1 MQFRWLLQVWWA
13 AVATALPGRAQ
24 TALLPVLPADCLLVV
39 EARAPGAAVGAILAA
54 LGDVPSGLPAEVVG
68 MVGLG
73 LTVLRTTLDGP
84 LEGWVHDVA
93 AGGAAFGLRREG
105 AAWQPLL
112 VVRPGDPVAAERWCA
127 AHRAQLH
134 WHRQGDLWLLAADA
148 AGVERL
154 RAGAAAASAAVPTVD
169 QSDPPGEPAALH
181 GRVDLAAVA
190 AALGGGGLAARQ
202 AALDAGQRF
211 LFGPLLS
218 ALAQSREAKFVLR
231 AASGLDLQID
241 VDGSWLGS
249 PWAALLPGRPDGATA
264 LPLAEDGILQLAL
277 DRSWR
282 ELLRGPDRFLSAADA
297 VAVQSFL
304 SIADALDGPAS
315 SFVDDLLGGLREPLA
330 LHVLPVPLAD
340 DDGPRSPIV
349 LPGFVLTAP
358 IASPAVVP
366 VLRRTAT
373 MLMTVL
379 NVERQQRRQAPF
391 LVRSVQGSGYA
402 GLVAEAP
409 AWRGPGLPPLETQLS
424 PTLLWGHGH
433 VVLGSVRAAAERVL
447 ASAAA
452 ANLPPAPAGDR
463 LIVRGAPLAA
473 VLAANR
479 APLELGRLLDEG
491 EDAAAARR
499 FSTVLAVVVAALQ
512 QLEFGCTAIGGG
524 TRLHLRLERRR

>member
-1 MQFRWLLQVWWA
+1 MDTRSLLLVLWV
-13 AVATALPGRAQ
+13 AVAAALPVRAQ
-24 TALLPVLPADCLLVV
+24 TSLVSGLPADCLLVV
-39 EARAPGAAVGAILAA
+39 EARAPVAAVGTILAA
-54 LGDVPSGLPAEVVG
+54 LGGVPSGLPAEVVG
-68 MVGLG
+68 MLGLG

-84 LEGWVHDVA
+84 LEGWVHDLA

-134 WHRQGDLWLLAADA
+134 WQQQGDLWLLAADA

-154 RAGAAAASAAVPTVD
+154 RAGVAAASAAVPAAD
-169 QSDPPGEPAALH
+169 PSDPPGEPAAVQ
-181 GRVDLAAVA
+181 GRVDLSACWAV
-190 AALGGGGLAARQ
+190 LGGLAARQ

-211 LFGPLLS
+211 LFGPLLA
-218 ALAQSREAKFVLR
+218 ALARAREARFVLR
-231 AASGLDLQID
+231 AAAGLDLQVE
-241 VDGSWLGS
+241 VDGTWQGS
-249 PWAALLPGRPDGATA
+249 PWAALVPGQPHGATA
-264 LPLAEDGILQLAL
+264 LPLADDGMLQLSL

-282 ELLRGPDRFLSAADA
+282 ELLRGPERFLSAADA
-297 VAVQSFL
+297 VSVQSFL

-315 SFVDDLLGGLREPLA
+315 SFLDDLLGGLREPLA
-330 LHVLPVPLAD
+330 LHVLPVPAAG

-358 IASPAVVP
+358 IARPAVVP

-391 LVRSVQGSGYA
+391 LVRSVQGDGYA
-402 GLVAEAP
+402 GLVAEPP

-433 VVLGSVRAAAERVL
+433 VVLASVRAAAERVL

-452 ANLPPAPAGDR
+452 APLPVAQAGDR
-463 LIVRGAPLAA
+463 LVVRGAALAA

-491 EDAAAARR
+491 DDAAAARR
-499 FSTVLAVVVAALQ
+499 FSTVLAVLVDAMQ
-512 QLEFGCTAIGGG
+512 QLEFGCTAVAGG